1 MARGR
6 RTRNAG
12 ERFRITATVER
23 FDEKNGSHGPLGVI
37 LLKDVCDA
45 STGITL
51 TDQLW
56 LAAGGWAEHLAAGD
70 QVAITMQMPA
80 GQPKTGGTKDTKA
93 HRDQHGPGY
102 MRDYMREYMRR
113 RRAAAKASRVLDP
126 DGRG

>member
-23 FDEKNGSHGPLGVI
+23 FGEKNGSGPPVKMV

-93 HRDQHGPGY
+93 HRDQRGPGLCAT
-102 MRDYMREYMRR
+102 MCANTCVAGEQQRKPRG
-113 RRAAAKASRVLDP
+113 SWSP

>member
-1 MARGR
+1 MAKAR

-23 FDEKNGSHGPLGVI
+23 FGEKNGSGPPVKMV

-56 LAAGGWAEHLAAGD
+56 LAAGGWAEHLLASGTSTGRRDSRAFAA
-70 QVAITMQMPA
+70 A
-80 GQPKTGGTKDTKA
+80 
-93 HRDQHGPGY
+93 
-102 MRDYMREYMRR
+102 RR
-113 RRAAAKASRVLDP
+113 RRMYSRI
-126 DGRG
+126 

>member
-1 MARGR
+1 MVLR
-6 RTRNAG
+6 
-12 ERFRITATVER
+12 
-23 FDEKNGSHGPLGVI
+23 
-37 LLKDVCDA
+37 KDVCDA

-93 HRDQHGPGY
+93 DRDQHGPGY